1 MWSAHAVYLCS
12 ELFSRSFPFQPGPAW
27 AGRSKTSVQVTT
39 PVYVNC
45 RYYTSNWSS
54 WLEWGC
60 FPHVLWRN
68 LLDVWFLVHF
78 TINAFMFDFELL
90 EAKFHCLQ
98 KRQENAITSSKT
110 CVAWFTLIV
119 KKENCPEGALDWNV
133 AQLSFGTTMYSGLEH
148 RKTRLVFSYP
158 SKMTSKYS

>member
-78 TINAFMFDFELL
+78 TINAFMFDWTFGGKISL
-90 EAKFHCLQ
+90 
-98 KRQENAITSSKT
+98 SSKT
-110 CVAWFTLIV
+110 TGKCNHLIKNLCGMV
-119 KKENCPEGALDWNV
+119 YINCQKGKLPRRC
-133 AQLSFGTTMYSGLEH
+133 SGLE
-148 RKTRLVFSYP
+148 RGTAQLWNNYVLRFGTQKNSASVFLSF
-158 SKMTSKYS
+158 